1 MTTFPPEEMGGK
13 RKDNGGCDTFHD
25 FLGMN
30 RGDPVQ
36 LAAAW
41 AQGGGK
47 RAAAEA
53 APEGEAEAL
62 ASMGLSSGGH
72 DLVLGNSNLG
82 SVLLS
87 RLVRRPPVSR

>member
-1 MTTFPPEEMGGK
+1 MLFVLRKWESFKGGERGRIMVVAMMGGDDKK
-13 RKDNGGCDTFHD
+13 RTFHD

-72 DLVLGNSNLG
+72 ELVLGNSNLG
-82 SVLLS
+82 SG
-87 RLVRRPPVSR
+87 